1 MPRGSIVLNIY
12 CIPSVSSYSTSYC
25 ISQARSQDFV
35 KGIHYVHIDPCQ
47 LRNCNYVIG
56 EYACAKYLGVG
67 KNDCV
72 NTTRTS
78 IIVLKHE
85 AKTSNNAR

>member
-1 MPRGSIVLNIY
+1 MFT
-12 CIPSVSSYSTSYC
+12 SSYV
-25 ISQARSQDFV
+25 IV
-35 KGIHYVHIDPCQ
+35 IGIHYVHVDPCQ

-72 NTTRTS
+72 NTM
-78 IIVLKHE
+78 
-85 AKTSNNAR
+85 